1 MNNKINWKQKLSS
14 RKLWVAVIAIISGV
28 CVTFFNVS
36 ESDIVEAVSKVSGA
50 IAILGGAVAYISGEA
65 KIDAAASVPIVLPE
79 IEDEP
84 EPESESGGE

>member
-1 MNNKINWKQKLSS
+1 MNNRNFLDKLKS

-28 CVTFFNVS
+28 CMAFFDIS

-50 IAILGGAVAYISGEA
+50 IAILGGAVAYINGEA
-65 KIDAAASVPIVLPE
+65 KIDAAASVPIIFPE

-84 EPESESGGE
+84 EPENDTGEE

>member
-1 MNNKINWKQKLSS
+1 MNNRNFFDKLKS

-28 CVTFFNVS
+28 CMAFFDIS

-50 IAILGGAVAYISGEA
+50 IAILGGAVAYINGEA
-65 KIDAAASVPIVLPE
+65 KIDAAASVPIIFPE

-84 EPESESGGE
+84 EPENDTGEE